1 MLTPVGTAVATARG
15 TYPLAD
21 GRHRVVLAGERF
33 TVFEGLTKAR
43 WFTVL
48 PPDAPAPAGNAPAA
62 APEEP
67 VALSQVAAVERK
79 RRAAVKA
86 PTADDIV

>member
-1 MLTPVGTAVATARG
+1 VLT
-15 TYPLAD
+15 
-21 GRHRVVLAGERF
+21 
-33 TVFEGLTKAR
+33 
-43 WFTVL
+43 
-48 PPDAPAPAGNAPAA
+48 PDAPAPAVNAPAA